1 MIVFVIIIWLP
12 LFDMLIV
19 LGCYE
24 ICVSSSKGAMVPSYR
39 LKHTEDGYRLKDTE
53 DRYRLKDIEGVD
65 RTHACL
71 AVCL

>member
-1 MIVFVIIIWLP
+1 MFEKIVFVIIIWLP

-24 ICVSSSKGAMVPSYR
+24 ICVSSSRGAIVPSYQ
-39 LKHTEDGYRLKDTE
+39 LKDTE
-53 DRYRLKDIEGVD
+53 DGYWLKDTERVD
-65 RTHACL
+65 KTNACL